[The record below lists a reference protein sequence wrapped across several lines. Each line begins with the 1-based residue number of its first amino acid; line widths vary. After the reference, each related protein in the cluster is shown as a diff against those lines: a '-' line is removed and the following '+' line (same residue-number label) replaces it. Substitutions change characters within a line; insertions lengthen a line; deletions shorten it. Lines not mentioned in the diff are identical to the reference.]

1 MRYTQPLQNVIDIFL
16 YKNVLIKKDMLYN
29 IIYINKCYLNRT
41 FYLCIILKV
50 GGRYKLLKVGEYKN
64 WKALCNGVGWNGNN
78 RGTYKEARIKEL
90 NNVCKWHKVG
100 HKIIIEEVFGE
111 LPQEEDKRKYNKN
124 TGNSTSKYKI
134 VDNLICNTLNGQ
146 EQTFTK
152 EQLIKE
158 LGLDISNI
166 LKGCKINDYSKY
178 DFLAVYTNKVS
189 KMINNSLERLNKNG
203 MIKYYNVV
211 VVDDFADILIIDE
224 DIAAIN
230 NIESEVAKEMNI
242 QSVYTLSSKEK
253 KAFYNRC
260 DMKAIELGICQ
271 QYYYRAYLLKG
282 IEDTG
287 DYTSNARQDL
297 LIKICKSIRKSITF
311 KNYVMKA
318 KSKFD
323 EQKELMTN
331 TADWGESIYTTLGEE
346 AIYENLNN
354 TICNRLNADY
364 LSEINLIID
373 YLLEQLKDK

>member
-1 MRYTQPLQNVIDIFL
+1 M
-16 YKNVLIKKDMLYN
+16 
-29 IIYINKCYLNRT
+29 
-41 FYLCIILKV
+41 
-50 GGRYKLLKVGEYKN
+50 LKVGEYKN
-64 WKALCNGVGWNGNN
+64 WKALCNEVGWKGNN

-90 NNVCKWHKVG
+90 NTVCKWYKEG
-100 HKIIIEEVFGE
+100 HKIIIKEVFGE

-158 LGLDISNI
+158 LELDISNI
-166 LKGCKINDYSKY
+166 LKGCKVNDYSKY

-211 VVDDFADILIIDE
+211 VVDDFADILVLDK

-242 QSVYTLSSKEK
+242 QNVYTLSSKEK
-253 KAFYNRC
+253 KEYYNKC

-271 QYYYRAYLLKG
+271 QYYYRAYLLKS

-287 DYTSNARQDL
+287 DYTGNARQDL
-297 LIKICKSIRKSITF
+297 LIKIIKSIRKSITF

-331 TADWGESIYTTLGEE
+331 EECWGESIYTTLGEE

-354 TICNRLNADY
+354 TICNRLDAEY

-373 YLLEQLKDK
+373 YLLEQLSTGTARG

>member
-1 MRYTQPLQNVIDIFL
+1 M
-16 YKNVLIKKDMLYN
+16 
-29 IIYINKCYLNRT
+29 
-41 FYLCIILKV
+41 
-50 GGRYKLLKVGEYKN
+50 LKVGEYKN
-64 WKALCNGVGWNGNN
+64 WKALCNEVGWKGNN
-78 RGTYKEARIKEL
+78 RGCYKKSREKDL
-90 NNVCKWHKVG
+90 DNVCKWYKEG

-166 LKGCKINDYSKY
+166 LKGCKVNDYSKY

-203 MIKYYNVV
+203 LIKYYNVIV
-211 VVDDFADILIIDE
+211 TDDFADILILDE
-224 DIAAIN
+224 DIAV
-230 NIESEVAKEMNI
+230 IEDIERKVAKEMNI
-242 QSVYTLSSKEK
+242 QNVYTLSSKEK

-260 DMKAIELGICQ
+260 DMKAIDLGICQ

-287 DYTSNARQDL
+287 DYTGNARQDL
-297 LIKICKSIRKSITF
+297 LIKIIKSIRKSITF

-318 KSKFD
+318 NCKFAA
-323 EQKELMTN
+323 QKELMTN
-331 TADWGESIYTTLGEE
+331 TADWGKSIYEVFGEE

-373 YLLEQLKDK
+373 YLLEQLSIGTDKG

>member
-1 MRYTQPLQNVIDIFL
+1 MRYTQPLQMLFIFFL

-41 FYLCIILKV
+41 FYICIILKV
-50 GGRYKLLKVGEYKN
+50 GGKYKMLKVGEYKN
-64 WKALCNGVGWNGNN
+64 WKALCNEVGWKGNN

-90 NNVCKWHKVG
+90 NTVCKWHKVG

-111 LPQEEDKRKYNKN
+111 LSQEEDKRKYNKN

-134 VDNLICNTLNGQ
+134 VDNLICNTLCGM

-158 LGLDISNI
+158 LGLDISHI
-166 LKGCKINDYSKY
+166 LKGCKVNDYSKY

-203 MIKYYNVV
+203 MIKYYNVI
-211 VVDDFADILIIDE
+211 VVDNFADILILDE
-224 DIAAIN
+224 DIAV
-230 NIESEVAKEMNI
+230 IEDIERNVAKEMNI
-242 QSVYTLSSKEK
+242 QNVYTLSSKEK
-253 KAFYNRC
+253 KEYYSKC
-260 DMKAIELGICQ
+260 DKKAIEQGICQ
-271 QYYYRAYLLKG
+271 QYYYRAYILKG

-287 DYTSNARQDL
+287 DYTDNARQEL
-297 LIKICKSIRKSITF
+297 LIKIIKSIRKSITF

-318 KSKFD
+318 KSKFN
-323 EQKELMTN
+323 EQKELLTN
-331 TADWGESIYTTLGEE
+331 EECWGESIYTTLGEE

-364 LSEINLIID
+364 LSEINIIID